1 MTLIYRFF
9 ANGTYYTQPDFAIL
23 MSDSMGDGYVKGV
36 QNELA
41 VSATDPTTM
50 SVTVGLGRGYI
61 QGYSFDVVDTEYPV
75 TISAADSNNP
85 RIDRII
91 ARVSVTAE
99 MNISLLALS
108 GVPSA
113 TPSAPELT
121 RTSETYDISLAQV
134 YVGAGVTSITTDNIT
149 DERDNPLVCG
159 VAGAKHNFTNSV
171 YVPVDGSLIASGV
184 ADRDPVRFDGS
195 QWVTDNSP
203 AAFGVWDA
211 ATNTVFIEGYLD
223 GFTGLTPGAYVNEI
237 AYAISTTAVIVNG
250 GGAYPTYTVII
261 SQPQNGIISLDTPY
275 TGPGGSI
282 TATIQ
287 PLSEVYTISDVL
299 VDGVSVGP
307 VDTYTF
313 YNIQENHRI
322 TAVMVELPVYTVR
335 LYKNKSATSGPG
347 VLEVYSSNPA
357 DDLSTQD
364 SRLAI
369 IQQHARHRLVSQNLS
384 SVTYVNET
392 NYAQDVDGYTVD
404 LTGADGDFML
414 EIDRLYWD
422 VIDNSSYWDIQFSRR
437 KLSPLAVTAHTF
449 DGIVRKHIYVGVF
462 NGLSTGGW
470 LRSISSSSVPS
481 NGQNIDWFYNQ
492 AHAGGSGMD
501 ENTYGITNAPE
512 RMLVGILH
520 LFVYATKNLQSIVC
534 GLNSNTGSAESAF
547 GAVNEDFSPTGGWTQ
562 GTTANY
568 RTCCMTLG
576 LMNWYGKQWQFW
588 GETIFSGGSWK
599 IALDAAQH
607 YAVASGTF
615 QGAPPEWIRVDAGTP
630 TGITANYITE
640 VSGNKYLPFVPITA
654 SGGNSS
660 TYFCDATWVSSAD
673 DRCCRSG
680 GAVNDSSGVAGLFAL
695 NLNSTVA
702 SSNWIIGA
710 RLRAHSVD

>member
-9 ANGTYYTQPDFAIL
+9 ANGTYYTQPDFAKL

-75 TISAADSNNP
+75 TISTADSNNP

-91 ARVSVTAE
+91 ARLSVTAE

-113 TPSAPELT
+113 TPSASELT

-134 YVGAGVTSITTDNIT
+134 YVGAGVTSITTNNIT
-149 DERDNPLVCG
+149 DERDNLLVCG

-171 YVPVDGSLIASGV
+171 YVPVDVSLIASGV
-184 ADRDPVRFDGS
+184 ADRDPVRFNGS

-211 ATNTVFIEGYLD
+211 DTNTVIIEGYLD

-250 GGAYPTYTVII
+250 GGAYPTYTVFI

-287 PLSEVYTISDVL
+287 PLSEAYIVGDVL

-307 VDTYTF
+307 VEQYIFSDM
-313 YNIQENHRI
+313 QENHRI
-322 TAVMVELPVYTVR
+322 TAVMIEPPVYTVR
-335 LYKNKSATSGPG
+335 LYKNKSATSGAG

-357 DDLSTQD
+357 DDLSTQA
-364 SRLAI
+364 SREEI
-369 IQQHARHRLVSQNLS
+369 VRQYARHCLVTQNLG
-384 SVTYVNET
+384 SVTYVNES
-392 NYAQDVDGYTVD
+392 NFAQDLDGNVVD

-422 VIDNSSYWDIQFSRR
+422 VIDNSSYWDIQFSKR
-437 KLSPLAVTAHTF
+437 KPTSLAVTAHTF
-449 DGIVRKHIYVGVF
+449 SARDRRHIYIGVF
-462 NGLSTGGW
+462 NGLSSGGW

-481 NGQNIDWFYNQ
+481 NTQNIDWFYNQ

-520 LFVYATKNLQSIVC
+520 LFVYATKNMQDIVR
-534 GLNSNTGSAESAF
+534 GLNSGSGSSASAL
-547 GAVNEDFSPTGGWTQ
+547 GAVNANFSPTGGWTQ

-568 RTCCMTLG
+568 TTNCMTLG

-588 GETIFSGGSWK
+588 GETIFNGGSWK
-599 IALDAAQH
+599 AAFDAALH

-615 QGAPPEWIRVDAGTP
+615 AGAPAGWITVNAGTP
-630 TGITANYITE
+630 TNMSQSYITE
-640 VSGNKYLPFVPITA
+640 VSGNRNLPLVPTAA
-654 SGGNSS
+654 SGGSASTFFADAAWSS
-660 TYFCDATWVSSAD
+660 TG
-673 DRCCRSG
+673 DRCCFSG
-680 GAVNDSSGVAGLFAL
+680 ATVGDASGVAGLFAL
-695 NLNSTVA
+695 AVSGAVSNS
-702 SSNWIIGA
+702 SWHIGA